1 MKPRTYFSG
10 VLAVLCAFA
19 ASMAGSPAFA
29 QTPDHLGF
37 QASPR
42 TINYATP
49 LTAAQGAQGVIVYG
63 KNAGWTQ
70 AAALRVQKAVQDWSG
85 KKLDVIDDLTAT
97 SEETWLIADAY
108 RHTPMIVIGNTQ
120 DNRLIQALGT
130 RYLDGSNHSWPG
142 GDRYLVRTV
151 FEPFAA
157 DTNYIVLSASNESGM
172 TGATAALEAAIK
184 KLAKDDASTIPFTRI
199 IAGTKDNWLPVNNVP
214 AIPKEF
220 ATPSKSVTEVAA
232 KAAVAPYTAGEPLG
246 YSPFS
251 YGPYLY
257 GLGGTFDEHY
267 TAMRTDEANLVPVA
281 AIFLNGVRAAGGR
294 THIPFHH
301 YGGMGVLFG
310 IRGIFQSGILNEK
323 EFNEFE
329 SAMVYSGA
337 YPAEYWY
344 DRIDSE
350 VDPIHVE
357 GGRHGMACL
366 LITTYTLDYVLNH
379 CKMDDCTRQEI
390 QRRYN
395 GSRKTCASYVR
406 SFRDKSDTWE
416 LGETTMMQFYATL
429 YAGFP
434 EVVKNGT
441 LKRMADMYVL
451 TTDNLKQTDYWQ
463 IPGLYAGLDAY
474 IGAGPGMAMSS
485 WHGRGLTTAAAFYY
499 NDPQYRWFIQ
509 QAGSMH
515 GIFSSVATRMNPM
528 TWDPSAKMTE
538 PTLFNGV
545 YALPFDPRYYAY
557 NKAKSDGLR
566 WDDHSQPC
574 RVPEPFDKACDRAAF
589 RDGFKPSDAYM
600 FLCTSEN
607 LSVPQ
612 NNSIARYTDLGGLW
626 LYTNSMK
633 GNSFAHTVV
642 SISNGKSFVPVVGTT
657 IEAIGNLGDVSAISS
672 KESGVAGADW
682 TRTVLHLKGHYF
694 VVLDKIQALADDGFN
709 MTCRW
714 RSFNPAS
721 IENGV
726 FTANAPGGGTM
737 RIIPSEPLQQVS
749 EYWEC
754 DGAARPTVLT
764 QQKQATL
771 KKGRFATFQNLITV
785 SGEGRPDEFQVK
797 RISSKAFL
805 IKGKTADGE
814 HLALVGIDGDCP
826 LSAIQTNAPI
836 YYITGDRVYLF
847 GTKDLPKNMLRVVP
861 EEAQNPSV
869 TAFIATLKEGSTS
882 ALPEK
887 LWAISKD
894 VATTGAAAA
903 DFDKNLFEK
912 IAADKPLDQPLRR
925 IRQLKITSDP
935 KSIQPLAGLSDN
947 QYATCLAGYQPTW
960 GATDHLT
967 VSLDL
972 GKPQDL
978 ACLRLV
984 SIHKASS
991 NPGDPTFGQ
1000 AYNEPGDFTFSLE
1013 LSNDNFV
1020 KDIRKIDKPNVAW
1033 EETTTFPIW
1042 HYALGRLPTWRID
1055 IGASARYVRL
1065 MPRATT
1071 KERPFL
1077 SLSELEVYAAD
1088 KAPDLT
1094 ARAIAADVDGDGS
1107 NELAVGTSNKQVA
1120 LYDADG
1126 KQRWTKPLVGD
1137 VFNMVCGDLDNSGK
1151 SEIVVYETHDETMHR
1166 FNGDGLERKPG
1177 NIKQGLLDRNKADN
1191 SGGLVALAIW
1201 GPDGADKKEVIGW
1214 SEACFRVTWDGTTKG
1229 LKSGQPR
1236 GAAQL
1241 NNFYPDEPVALAA
1254 FGYFLD
1260 IWSAKRDSDGN
1271 YIKLVSRMP
1280 SGAPGGGPA
1289 EPGLTWI
1296 HQTAFAG
1303 HKGLLAAN
1311 GGGLDYFPV
1320 EALALGGNKGQP
1332 DKVMEPVKGQW
1343 HFLSGTVPLVAAAIE
1358 DSVPEDQVRIF
1369 VGREDGFVNVF
1380 DLDGKTIG
1388 LINTGEPILGM
1399 CLLGEKGAA
1408 RRLAVVTKFGVH
1420 VFGGDLK
1427 KLGRCPQ
1434 AAKSFAGPGGK
1445 NKDRVY
1451 CVDDAG
1457 KVTVVVV
1464 K

>member
-1 MKPRTYFSG
+1 LQFAIFSG
-10 VLAVLCAFA
+10 V
-19 ASMAGSPAFA
+19 AFA

-37 QASPR
+37 QALPR
-42 TINYATP
+42 TISYATP
-49 LTAAQGAQGVIVYG
+49 LTPAQGAQAVIVYG
-63 KNAGWTQ
+63 KKADWTQ

-97 SEETWLIADAY
+97 SEDTWLIADAY

-130 RYLDGSNHSWPG
+130 RYLDSSNHSWPG

-157 DTNYIVLSASNESGM
+157 DTNHIVLSASNETGA

-184 KLAKDDASTIPFTRI
+184 KLPKDDASTIPFTRI
-199 IAGTKDNWLPVNNVP
+199 IAGTNDKWLPVNDVP
-214 AIPKEF
+214 VIPKEF

-251 YGPYLY
+251 SEPYLY
-257 GLGGTFDEHY
+257 ALGGTFDEHY
-267 TAMRTDEANLVPVA
+267 TAMLTDESNMIPVA

-301 YGGMGVLFG
+301 YGGMGVLMG

-350 VDPIHVE
+350 VNPIHVE

-366 LITTYTLDYVLNH
+366 LITINTLDYVMNH
-379 CKMDDCTRQEI
+379 CKMDDRTRQEI

-395 GSRKTCASYVR
+395 GCRKTCASYVR
-406 SFRDKSDTWE
+406 SFRDKYDTWE

-441 LKRMADMYVL
+441 LKHMADMYIL
-451 TTDNLKQTDYWQ
+451 TSDNLKQIDYWQ
-463 IPGLYAGLDAY
+463 IPGLYAGLDSY
-474 IGAGPGMAMSS
+474 IGAGPGMAMAS
-485 WHGRGLTTAAAFYY
+485 WHGRGLVTAAAFYY
-499 NDPQYRWFIQ
+499 DNPQYRWFIE
-509 QAGSMH
+509 QAGAMH
-515 GIFSSVATRMNPM
+515 GIFGSVATRMNPM
-528 TWDPSAKMTE
+528 TWDPAAKMTE
-538 PTLFNGV
+538 PTMFNGV
-545 YALPFDPRYYAY
+545 YALPGDPRYYEY
-557 NKAKSDGLR
+557 NKSTSEGLR
-566 WDDHSQPC
+566 WDDHSLPC

-600 FLCTSEN
+600 FLCGSQNVTQ
-607 LSVPQ
+607 PQ
-612 NNSIARYTDLGGLW
+612 NNSIARYTDLGELW
-626 LYTNSMK
+626 LYSNTMK
-633 GNSFAHTVV
+633 GNGYAHTVV
-642 SISNGKSFVPVVGTT
+642 SISNGKSFVPVTGTT

-672 KESGVAGADW
+672 RESGVAGADW
-682 TRTVLHLKGHYF
+682 TRTILHLKGHYF
-694 VVLDKIQALADDGFN
+694 VVLDKIQALADPASSDSAAASDFN

-737 RIIPSEPLQQVS
+737 RIIPSEPLQQAS

-754 DGAARPTVLT
+754 DGASRPTVLL

-771 KKGRFATFQNLITV
+771 KRGEFATFQNLITV

-797 RISSKAFL
+797 RVSPKAML

-826 LSAIQTNAPI
+826 LTEIQTNAPI
-836 YYITGDRVYLF
+836 YYVCGDRAYLF
-847 GTKDLPKNMLRVVP
+847 GTTDLPKNMNLALVP
-861 EEAQNPSV
+861 EDAKNSPEKPAGS
-869 TAFIATLKEGSTS
+869 IIGTLKEGSTS
-882 ALPEK
+882 ALLEK
-887 LWAISKD
+887 LWANTKD
-894 VATTGAAAA
+894 AGATSMAAT
-903 DFDKNLFEK
+903 DVDKNLFEK

-947 QYATCLAGYQPTW
+947 QYSTCLAGYQPTW

-978 ACLRLV
+978 ACMRLV
-984 SIHKASS
+984 SIHKATTG
-991 NPGDPTFGQ
+991 PGDPEFGQ
-1000 AYNEPGDFTFSLE
+1000 AYNQPGDFTFSLE

-1020 KDIRKIDKPNVAW
+1020 NDIRKIDKPNVAW
-1033 EETTTFPIW
+1033 EETTSFPIW

-1055 IGASARYVRL
+1055 IGANARYVRL
-1065 MPRATT
+1065 MPRPTT
-1071 KERPFL
+1071 KERPNL
-1077 SLSELEVYAAD
+1077 SLSELEVYATD

-1094 ARAIAADVDGDGS
+1094 ARAFAADVDGDGS

-1120 LYDADG
+1120 LYDAEG

-1166 FNGDGLERKPG
+1166 FNGDSSERKPG
-1177 NIKQGLLDRNKADN
+1177 NIKQGLMERNKSDN

-1214 SEACFRVTWDGTTKG
+1214 SEACFRVTSDGTTKG

-1236 GAAQL
+1236 GAEQL

-1289 EPGLTWI
+1289 EPGFTWI
-1296 HQTAFAG
+1296 RQAAFAG

-1311 GGGLDYFPV
+1311 GGGLDYFPI

-1332 DKVMEPVKGQW
+1332 DKIMEPVKGQW
-1343 HFLSGTVPLVAAAIE
+1343 HFLSGGVPLVAATIE

-1369 VGREDGFVNVF
+1369 VAREDGFVNVF

-1434 AAKSFAGPGGK
+1434 ASKSFAGPGGK

-1457 KVTVVVV
+1457 KVTVVVI